1 MTIITMTVDVMS
13 IVTTTVDVMTIVTIT
28 VDVVTKV
35 TTTVDVITIETTKV
49 DVMTTVTTTEVVRAT
64 ITTDINRYGLT
75 YDDSRRRDHIN
86 GRRSSYSYDDIQQI
100 KHGFEGNMAVHG
112 LGSPS

>member
-1 MTIITMTVDVMS
+1 MTIVTMTVDVMS
-13 IVTTTVDVMTIVTIT
+13 IVMTT

-64 ITTDINRYGLT
+64 VTTDIKRYGLT
-75 YDDSRRRDHIN
+75 YDDSRRHDHIN